1 MKKYYLMIL
10 VLSSTFASGQ
20 ILQRNFEGEPLFSP
34 RYDAITPNTLINF
47 NTGTQSIA
55 LDYLFNTKANNPS
68 KYKIYRLGVSVKPS
82 EGVGPLMT
90 NGQFSPGVKL
100 SGSMTKIPFL
110 AKSLVTKGFDDWIS
124 FNLAFNYEKN
134 KLFRNDP
141 VFSKQL
147 YDTSFTGISLGT
159 DYTMVFG
166 EEEQD
171 YLNIRLTYNRKS
183 SAGDLTAID
192 VEDNRSFTDP
202 ATGVTRT
209 LSKKQSAREGTYTEF
224 DAWNWQIAYT
234 RLPKY
239 QFKYIKNARGGDS
252 ARKKQDISTSLI
264 PIPAGT
270 DTITRV
276 VTEYIMTNGVMDST
290 TRFTKEI
297 VSRPARVDTVI
308 TITSKTEPVGNPLF
322 KSVKIGYSLYFN
334 STARK
339 GEYPNSK
346 IGGVVFFISPNK
358 EDVLVP
364 RIGITFQFNDPF
376 DVKGANTGVFK
387 RLQAGLTT
395 TFSL

>member
-1 MKKYYLMIL
+1 MRKYYLLAL
-10 VLSSTFASGQ
+10 VFSSTFASGQ
-20 ILQRNFEGEPLFSP
+20 ILQRNFEGEQLFSP
-34 RYDAITPNTLINF
+34 RYDAITPNTLINL
-47 NTGTQSIA
+47 NTGTSAVAI
-55 LDYLFNTKANNPS
+55 DYLFNTKANNPS
-68 KYKIYRLGVSVKPS
+68 KYKIYRIGISVKPS

-100 SGSMTKIPFL
+100 SGSMTNIPFL
-110 AKSLVTKGFDDWIS
+110 AGSLARKGFDDWIS

-141 VFSKQL
+141 VFAKQL

-166 EEEQD
+166 VQEQD

-209 LSKKQSAREGTYTEF
+209 LSKKQNAREGTYTEF

-234 RLPKY
+234 KLPKY
-239 QFKYIKNARGGDS
+239 QFKNLHNRAGGDS
-252 ARKKQDISTSLI
+252 VKTKQEISRSLI

-276 VTEYIMTNGVMDST
+276 ITEYINRNGVMDSIIRT
-290 TRFTKEI
+290 TREI

-308 TITSKTEPVGNPLF
+308 TVTSKSEPVSNPLF
-322 KSVKIGYSLYFN
+322 KSLKIGYSLYFN
-334 STARK
+334 TTARN

-346 IGGVVFFISPNK
+346 MGGVIFFISPNK
-358 EDVLVP
+358 DDVLVP
-364 RIGITFQFNDPF
+364 RLGITFQFNDPF
-376 DVKGANTGVFK
+376 DVKGANTGMFK
-387 RLQAGLTT
+387 RFQAGLTT